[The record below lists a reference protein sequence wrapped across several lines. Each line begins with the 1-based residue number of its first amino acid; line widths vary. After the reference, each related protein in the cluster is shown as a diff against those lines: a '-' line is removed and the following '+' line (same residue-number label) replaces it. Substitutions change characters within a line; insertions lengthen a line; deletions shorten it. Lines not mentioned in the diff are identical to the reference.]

1 MKKKVKIGLGIILV
15 LVAAFLYYYITLP
28 AINIHASGFWIFIF
42 VLCAAIFAA
51 IYGGLYKKRGV
62 PIKKVKLTG
71 IIVLGAILAIF
82 LIGSLLS
89 SPIVNAKKYQQLMAV
104 EERNFTEDIQEISFN
119 EIPLLDKDS
128 ATVLGQRKMG
138 SLVDMVSQ
146 FEVSDL
152 YTQINF
158 QESPYRVTPLRYA
171 NTIKWLTN
179 SGDGIHA

>member
-1 MKKKVKIGLGIILV
+1 MKKKGKTGLGIILV
-15 LVAAFLYYYITLP
+15 LVAAFLYYHITLP

-104 EERNFTEDIQEISFN
+104 E
-119 EIPLLDKDS
+119 
-128 ATVLGQRKMG
+128 
-138 SLVDMVSQ
+138 
-146 FEVSDL
+146 
-152 YTQINF
+152 
-158 QESPYRVTPLRYA
+158 
-171 NTIKWLTN
+171 
-179 SGDGIHA
+179 